1 MLDTYIKN
9 RGTTKTIIHNNNHN
23 NVKEMKWDADYDGDI
38 AKLSLD
44 LKNNG
49 KTKHY
54 NIKLDNYD
62 LAKIFNIDSVNLPID
77 KRLKRDFK
85 KVRMERQ
92 PSIYDIYLEDL
103 NTPELVE
110 PMERPLL
117 LNNDTNIMSF
127 IDDDLMKT
135 AKPVYSHISSP
146 QEELLI
152 PLTIDKDSEKSY
164 VLTPRKH
171 HVKPRTHKTYRV
183 YKHKKATSS
192 KNSKAKGK
200 KSRTNRKSTNKST
213 NKSIKNSLQEYFNI

>member
-9 RGTTKTIIHNNNHN
+9 RGSTKTIIHDNHHN
-23 NVKEMKWDADYDGDI
+23 NVNEMKWNANYDGDI
-38 AKLSLD
+38 AKISLD

-49 KTKHY
+49 KAKHY
-54 NIKLDNYD
+54 NIKLDNSD
-62 LAKIFNIDSVNLPID
+62 LAKILNIDSVDLPID

-92 PSIYDIYLEDL
+92 PSVYDIYLEDL
-103 NTPELVE
+103 QPQI
-110 PMERPLL
+110 MEEQPLL
-117 LNNDTNIMSF
+117 LNNDTDIMSF
-127 IDDDLMKT
+127 IDDDLMQT

-146 QEELLI
+146 EEELLI
-152 PLTIDKDSEKSY
+152 PLTIDKDFEKSY

-200 KSRTNRKSTNKST
+200 KSRSHRKTS
-213 NKSIKNSLQEYFNI
+213 NKSIKNSLKEYFNI

>member
-9 RGTTKTIIHNNNHN
+9 RGSTKTIIHNNHHN

-38 AKLSLD
+38 ANVSFD

-49 KTKHY
+49 KAKHY
-54 NIKLDNYD
+54 NIKLDNSD

-77 KRLKRDFK
+77 QRLKRDFK
-85 KVRMERQ
+85 KMRMERQ

-103 NTPELVE
+103 QPQV
-110 PMERPLL
+110 MEEQPLL
-117 LNNDTNIMSF
+117 LNNETDIMSF

-135 AKPVYSHISSP
+135 SKPVYSHISSP
-146 QEELLI
+146 EEELLI

-164 VLTPRKH
+164 VLTPRRH

-200 KSRTNRKSTNKST
+200 KSRSHRKSTSKSM
-213 NKSIKNSLQEYFNI
+213 KNSLKEYFNI

>member
-9 RGTTKTIIHNNNHN
+9 RGKTKTIIHNNHHN
-23 NVKEMKWDADYDGDI
+23 TVKEMKWDADYDGDI
-38 AKLSLD
+38 AKVSLD

-54 NIKLDNYD
+54 NIKLDNSD
-62 LAKIFNIDSVNLPID
+62 LAKILNIDSVDLPID
-77 KRLKRDFK
+77 QRLKRDFK

-103 NTPELVE
+103 QPQVVTEQ
-110 PMERPLL
+110 PLL
-117 LNNDTNIMSF
+117 LNNDTDIMSF

-146 QEELLI
+146 EEELLI

-164 VLTPRKH
+164 VLTPRRH

-192 KNSKAKGK
+192 KNSRAKGK
-200 KSRTNRKSTNKST
+200 KSRSHRKSS

>member
-9 RGTTKTIIHNNNHN
+9 RGITKTIIHNNHHN

-38 AKLSLD
+38 AKVSFD

-49 KTKHY
+49 KSKHY
-54 NIKLDNYD
+54 NIKLDNSD
-62 LAKIFNIDSVNLPID
+62 LAKILNIDSVDLPID

-92 PSIYDIYLEDL
+92 PSVYDIYLEDL
-103 NTPELVE
+103 QPQI
-110 PMERPLL
+110 MEEQPLL
-117 LNNDTNIMSF
+117 LNNDTDIMSF
-127 IDDDLMKT
+127 IDDDLMQT

-146 QEELLI
+146 EEELLI
-152 PLTIDKDSEKSY
+152 PLTIDKDFEKSY

-200 KSRTNRKSTNKST
+200 KSRSHRKSSNKSM
-213 NKSIKNSLQEYFNI
+213 KNSLKEYFNI

>member
-9 RGTTKTIIHNNNHN
+9 RGKTKTIIHNNHHN

-38 AKLSLD
+38 AKVSLD

-54 NIKLDNYD
+54 NIKLDNSD
-62 LAKIFNIDSVNLPID
+62 LAKILNIDSVDLPID
-77 KRLKRDFK
+77 QRLKRDFK

-103 NTPELVE
+103 QPQVVTEQ
-110 PMERPLL
+110 PLL
-117 LNNDTNIMSF
+117 LNNDTDIMSF

-146 QEELLI
+146 EEELLI

-164 VLTPRKH
+164 VLTPRRH

-200 KSRTNRKSTNKST
+200 KSRSHRKSSNKSM
-213 NKSIKNSLQEYFNI
+213 KNSLQEYFNI

>member
-9 RGTTKTIIHNNNHN
+9 RGSTKTIIHDNHHN
-23 NVKEMKWDADYDGDI
+23 NVNEMKWNANYDGDI
-38 AKLSLD
+38 AKVSLD

-49 KTKHY
+49 KAKHY
-54 NIKLDNYD
+54 NIKLDNSD
-62 LAKIFNIDSVNLPID
+62 LAKILNINSVNLPLD

-103 NTPELVE
+103 QPQV
-110 PMERPLL
+110 MEEEPLL
-117 LNNDTNIMSF
+117 LNNDTDIMSF
-127 IDDDLMKT
+127 IDDDLMQT
-135 AKPVYSHISSP
+135 GKPVFSHISSP
-146 QEELLI
+146 EEELLI

-164 VLTPRKH
+164 VLTPRRQ

-200 KSRTNRKSTNKST
+200 KSRSHRKSTS
-213 NKSIKNSLQEYFNI
+213 KSIKNSLKEYFNI

>member
-1 MLDTYIKN
+1 
-9 RGTTKTIIHNNNHN
+9 
-23 NVKEMKWDADYDGDI
+23 
-38 AKLSLD
+38 
-44 LKNNG
+44 
-49 KTKHY
+49 
-54 NIKLDNYD
+54 
-62 LAKIFNIDSVNLPID
+62 
-77 KRLKRDFK
+77 
-85 KVRMERQ
+85 MERQ

-103 NTPELVE
+103 QPQVVTEQ
-110 PMERPLL
+110 PLL
-117 LNNDTNIMSF
+117 LNNDTDIMSF

-146 QEELLI
+146 EEELLI

-164 VLTPRKH
+164 VLTPRRH

-200 KSRTNRKSTNKST
+200 KSRSHRKSS

>member
-9 RGTTKTIIHNNNHN
+9 RGSTKTIIHNNHHN
-23 NVKEMKWDADYDGDI
+23 NVNEMKWNANYDGDI
-38 AKLSLD
+38 AKVSLD

-49 KTKHY
+49 KAKHY
-54 NIKLDNYD
+54 NIKLDNSD
-62 LAKIFNIDSVNLPID
+62 LAKILNIDSVDLPID
-77 KRLKRDFK
+77 QRLKRDFK

-103 NTPELVE
+103 QPQV
-110 PMERPLL
+110 MEEPLL
-117 LNNDTNIMSF
+117 LNNDTDMMSF
-127 IDDDLMKT
+127 IDDDLMRT

-146 QEELLI
+146 EEELLI

-164 VLTPRKH
+164 VLTPRRH

-192 KNSKAKGK
+192 KNSRAKGK
-200 KSRTNRKSTNKST
+200 KSRSHRKSSNKSM
-213 NKSIKNSLQEYFNI
+213 KNSLKEYFNI

>member
-9 RGTTKTIIHNNNHN
+9 RGSTKTIIHDNHHN
-23 NVKEMKWDADYDGDI
+23 NVNEMKWDADYDGDI
-38 AKLSLD
+38 AKVSLD

-49 KTKHY
+49 KAKHY
-54 NIKLDNYD
+54 NIKLDNSD
-62 LAKIFNIDSVNLPID
+62 LAKILNINSVNLPLD

-85 KVRMERQ
+85 KMRIERQ

-103 NTPELVE
+103 QPQV
-110 PMERPLL
+110 MEEQPLL
-117 LNNDTNIMSF
+117 LNNETDIMSF

-146 QEELLI
+146 EEELLI

-164 VLTPRKH
+164 VLTPRRH

-200 KSRTNRKSTNKST
+200 KSRSHRKSTS
-213 NKSIKNSLQEYFNI
+213 KSIKNSLKEYFNI

>member
-9 RGTTKTIIHNNNHN
+9 RGKTKTIIHNNHHN
-23 NVKEMKWDADYDGDI
+23 TVEEMKWDANYDGDV
-38 AKLSLD
+38 AKVSLD

-54 NIKLDNYD
+54 NIKLDNSD
-62 LAKIFNIDSVNLPID
+62 LAKILNIDSVDLPID
-77 KRLKRDFK
+77 QRLKRDFK

-103 NTPELVE
+103 ISPQTQI
-110 PMERPLL
+110 MEQQPLL
-117 LNNDTNIMSF
+117 LNNDTDIMSF

-135 AKPVYSHISSP
+135 VKPVYSHISSP
-146 QEELLI
+146 EEELLI
-152 PLTIDKDSEKSY
+152 PLTIDKGSEKSY
-164 VLTPRKH
+164 VLTPRRH

-200 KSRTNRKSTNKST
+200 KSRTHRKST

>member
-9 RGTTKTIIHNNNHN
+9 RGSTKTIIHNNHHN
-23 NVKEMKWDADYDGDI
+23 NVNEMKWNANYDGDI
-38 AKLSLD
+38 AKVSLD

-49 KTKHY
+49 KAKHY
-54 NIKLDNYD
+54 NIKLDNSD
-62 LAKIFNIDSVNLPID
+62 LAKILNINSVNLPLD

-103 NTPELVE
+103 QPQV
-110 PMERPLL
+110 MEEEPLL
-117 LNNDTNIMSF
+117 LNNDTDIMSF
-127 IDDDLMKT
+127 IDDDLMQT
-135 AKPVYSHISSP
+135 GKPVFSHISSP
-146 QEELLI
+146 EEELLI

-164 VLTPRKH
+164 VLTPRRQ

-200 KSRTNRKSTNKST
+200 KSRSHRKSTS
-213 NKSIKNSLQEYFNI
+213 KSIKNSLKEYFNI

>member
-9 RGTTKTIIHNNNHN
+9 RGSTKTIIHNNHHN
-23 NVKEMKWDADYDGDI
+23 NVNEMKWNANYDGDI
-38 AKLSLD
+38 AKVSLD

-49 KTKHY
+49 KAKHY
-54 NIKLDNYD
+54 NIKLDNSD
-62 LAKIFNIDSVNLPID
+62 LAKIFNIDSVNLPLD
-77 KRLKRDFK
+77 QRLKRDFK

-103 NTPELVE
+103 QPQV
-110 PMERPLL
+110 MEEPLL
-117 LNNDTNIMSF
+117 LNNDTDMMSF
-127 IDDDLMKT
+127 VDDDLMRT

-146 QEELLI
+146 EEELLI

-164 VLTPRKH
+164 VLTPRRH

-192 KNSKAKGK
+192 KNSRAKGK
-200 KSRTNRKSTNKST
+200 KSRSHRKSSNKSM
-213 NKSIKNSLQEYFNI
+213 KNSLKEYFNM

>member
-9 RGTTKTIIHNNNHN
+9 RGSTKTIIHDNHHN
-23 NVKEMKWDADYDGDI
+23 NVNEMKWDADYDGDI
-38 AKLSLD
+38 AKVSLD

-49 KTKHY
+49 KAKHY
-54 NIKLDNYD
+54 NIKLDNSD
-62 LAKIFNIDSVNLPID
+62 LAKILNINSVNLPLD

-103 NTPELVE
+103 QPQV
-110 PMERPLL
+110 MEEEPLL
-117 LNNDTNIMSF
+117 LNNDTDIMSF
-127 IDDDLMKT
+127 IDDDLMQTGKT
-135 AKPVYSHISSP
+135 VFSHISSP
-146 QEELLI
+146 EEELLI

-164 VLTPRKH
+164 VLTPRRH

-192 KNSKAKGK
+192 KNSRAKGK
-200 KSRTNRKSTNKST
+200 KSRSHRKST
-213 NKSIKNSLQEYFNI
+213 NKSIKNSLKEYFNI

>member
-9 RGTTKTIIHNNNHN
+9 RGITKTIIHNNHHN

-38 AKLSLD
+38 AKVSFD

-49 KTKHY
+49 KSKHY
-54 NIKLDNYD
+54 NIKLDNSD

-77 KRLKRDFK
+77 QRLKRDFK
-85 KVRMERQ
+85 KVQMERQ
-92 PSIYDIYLEDL
+92 PRIYDIYLEDL
-103 NTPELVE
+103 IPPQPQVVMKE
-110 PMERPLL
+110 PLL
-117 LNNDTNIMSF
+117 LNNDTDIMSF
-127 IDDDLMKT
+127 INDDLIQT

-146 QEELLI
+146 EEELLI

-171 HVKPRTHKTYRV
+171 HIKPRTHKTYRV
-183 YKHKKATSS
+183 FKHKKATTS

-200 KSRTNRKSTNKST
+200 KSRSYRKTS
-213 NKSIKNSLQEYFNI
+213 NKSIKNSLKEYFNI

>member
-9 RGTTKTIIHNNNHN
+9 RGSTKTIIHNNHHN
-23 NVKEMKWDADYDGDI
+23 NVNEMKWNANYDGDI
-38 AKLSLD
+38 AKVSLD

-49 KTKHY
+49 KAKHY
-54 NIKLDNYD
+54 NIKLDNSD
-62 LAKIFNIDSVNLPID
+62 LAKIFNIDSVNLPLD
-77 KRLKRDFK
+77 QRLKRDFK

-103 NTPELVE
+103 QPQV
-110 PMERPLL
+110 MEEPLL
-117 LNNDTNIMSF
+117 LNNDTDMMSF
-127 IDDDLMKT
+127 IDDDLMRT

-146 QEELLI
+146 EEELLI

-164 VLTPRKH
+164 VLTPRRH

-200 KSRTNRKSTNKST
+200 KSRSHRKSS

>member
-9 RGTTKTIIHNNNHN
+9 RGSTKTIIHDNHHN
-23 NVKEMKWDADYDGDI
+23 NVNEMKWNANYDGDI
-38 AKLSLD
+38 AKISLD

-49 KTKHY
+49 KAKHY
-54 NIKLDNYD
+54 NIKLDNSD
-62 LAKIFNIDSVNLPID
+62 LAKILNIDSVDLPID

-92 PSIYDIYLEDL
+92 PRIYDIYLEDL
-103 NTPELVE
+103 IPPQPQVVMKE
-110 PMERPLL
+110 PLL
-117 LNNDTNIMSF
+117 LNNDTDIMSF
-127 IDDDLMKT
+127 INDDLIQT

-146 QEELLI
+146 EEELLI

-200 KSRTNRKSTNKST
+200 KSRSHRKTS
-213 NKSIKNSLQEYFNI
+213 NKSIKNSLKEYFNI

>member
-9 RGTTKTIIHNNNHN
+9 RGSTKTIIHDNHHN
-23 NVKEMKWDADYDGDI
+23 NVNEMKWDADYDGDI
-38 AKLSLD
+38 AKVSLD

-49 KTKHY
+49 KAKHY
-54 NIKLDNYD
+54 NIKLDNSD
-62 LAKIFNIDSVNLPID
+62 LAKILNINSVNLPLD

-85 KVRMERQ
+85 KMRIERQ

-103 NTPELVE
+103 QPQV
-110 PMERPLL
+110 MEQPLL
-117 LNNDTNIMSF
+117 LNNDTDIMSF
-127 IDDDLMKT
+127 IDDDLMQT

-146 QEELLI
+146 EEELLI

-164 VLTPRKH
+164 VLTPRRQ

-200 KSRTNRKSTNKST
+200 KSRTNRKSTSKST
-213 NKSIKNSLQEYFNI
+213 SKSIKNSLKEYFNI

>member
-1 MLDTYIKN
+1 
-9 RGTTKTIIHNNNHN
+9 
-23 NVKEMKWDADYDGDI
+23 VKEMKWDADYDGDI
-38 AKLSLD
+38 AKVSLD

-54 NIKLDNYD
+54 NIKLDNSD
-62 LAKIFNIDSVNLPID
+62 LAKILNIDSVDLPID
-77 KRLKRDFK
+77 QRLKRDFK

-103 NTPELVE
+103 QPQVVTEQ
-110 PMERPLL
+110 PLL
-117 LNNDTNIMSF
+117 LNNDTDIMSF

-146 QEELLI
+146 EEELLI

-164 VLTPRKH
+164 VLTPRRH

-200 KSRTNRKSTNKST
+200 KSRSHRKSS

>member
-9 RGTTKTIIHNNNHN
+9 RGSTKTIIHDNHHN
-23 NVKEMKWDADYDGDI
+23 NVNEMKWNANYDGDI
-38 AKLSLD
+38 AKVSLD

-49 KTKHY
+49 KAKHY
-54 NIKLDNYD
+54 NIKLDNSD
-62 LAKIFNIDSVNLPID
+62 LAKILNINSVNLPLD

-92 PSIYDIYLEDL
+92 PSVYDIYLEDL
-103 NTPELVE
+103 QPQV
-110 PMERPLL
+110 MEQSIMEEPLL

-127 IDDDLMKT
+127 IDDDLMRN

-146 QEELLI
+146 EEELLI

-164 VLTPRKH
+164 VLTPRRH

-200 KSRTNRKSTNKST
+200 KSRSHRKSSNKSM
-213 NKSIKNSLQEYFNI
+213 KNSLKEYFNI

>member
-9 RGTTKTIIHNNNHN
+9 RGSTKTIIHNNHHN
-23 NVKEMKWDADYDGDI
+23 NVNEMKWNAKYDGDI
-38 AKLSLD
+38 AKVSLD

-49 KTKHY
+49 KAKHY
-54 NIKLDNYD
+54 NIKLDNSD

-92 PSIYDIYLEDL
+92 PSVYDIYLEDL
-103 NTPELVE
+103 KTPPTQV
-110 PMERPLL
+110 MEEEPLL
-117 LNNDTNIMSF
+117 LNNDTDIMSF
-127 IDDDLMKT
+127 IDDDLMQT

-146 QEELLI
+146 EEELLI
-152 PLTIDKDSEKSY
+152 PLTIDKDSEQSY
-164 VLTPRKH
+164 VLTPRRH

-200 KSRTNRKSTNKST
+200 KSRSHRKSS
-213 NKSIKNSLQEYFNI
+213 NKSIKSSLKEYFNI

>member
-9 RGTTKTIIHNNNHN
+9 RGKTKTIIHNNHHN

-38 AKLSLD
+38 AKVSLD

-54 NIKLDNYD
+54 NIKLDNSD
-62 LAKIFNIDSVNLPID
+62 LAKILNIDSVDLPID
-77 KRLKRDFK
+77 QRLKRDFK

-103 NTPELVE
+103 QPQVV
-110 PMERPLL
+110 MEQPLL
-117 LNNDTNIMSF
+117 LNNDTDMMSF

-135 AKPVYSHISSP
+135 VKPVYSHISSP
-146 QEELLI
+146 EEELLI

-164 VLTPRKH
+164 VLTPRRH

-200 KSRTNRKSTNKST
+200 KSRSHRKSSNKSM
-213 NKSIKNSLQEYFNI
+213 KNSLKEYFNI

>member
-9 RGTTKTIIHNNNHN
+9 RGKTKTIIHNNHHN

-38 AKLSLD
+38 AKVSLD

-54 NIKLDNYD
+54 NIKLDNSD
-62 LAKIFNIDSVNLPID
+62 LAKILNIDSVDLPID
-77 KRLKRDFK
+77 QRLKRDFK

-103 NTPELVE
+103 VPPQSQVVTEQ
-110 PMERPLL
+110 PLL
-117 LNNDTNIMSF
+117 LNNDTDIMSF

-146 QEELLI
+146 EEELLI

-164 VLTPRKH
+164 VLTPRRH

-200 KSRTNRKSTNKST
+200 KSRSHRKSS

>member
-9 RGTTKTIIHNNNHN
+9 RGSTKTIIHNNHHN
-23 NVKEMKWDADYDGDI
+23 NVNEMKWNAKYDGDV
-38 AKLSLD
+38 AKVSLD

-49 KTKHY
+49 KAKHY
-54 NIKLDNYD
+54 NIKLDNSD

-92 PSIYDIYLEDL
+92 PSVYDIYLEDL
-103 NTPELVE
+103 ITPQPQV
-110 PMERPLL
+110 MEQSIMKEPLL
-117 LNNDTNIMSF
+117 LNNDTDIMSF
-127 IDDDLMKT
+127 IDDDLMQT
-135 AKPVYSHISSP
+135 ANPVYSHISSP
-146 QEELLI
+146 EEELLI
-152 PLTIDKDSEKSY
+152 PLTIDKDFEKSY
-164 VLTPRKH
+164 VLTPRRH

-200 KSRTNRKSTNKST
+200 KSRSHRKSS
-213 NKSIKNSLQEYFNI
+213 NKSIKNSLKEYFNI

>member
-9 RGTTKTIIHNNNHN
+9 RGKTKTIIHNNHHN

-38 AKLSLD
+38 AKVSLD

-54 NIKLDNYD
+54 NIKLDNSD
-62 LAKIFNIDSVNLPID
+62 LAKILNIDSVDLPID
-77 KRLKRDFK
+77 QRLKRDFK

-103 NTPELVE
+103 QPQVVTEQ
-110 PMERPLL
+110 PLL
-117 LNNDTNIMSF
+117 LNNDTDIMSF

-146 QEELLI
+146 EEELLI

-164 VLTPRKH
+164 VLTPRRH

-200 KSRTNRKSTNKST
+200 KSRSHRKSS

>member
-9 RGTTKTIIHNNNHN
+9 RGSTKTIIHDNHHN
-23 NVKEMKWDADYDGDI
+23 NVNEMKWNANYDGDI
-38 AKLSLD
+38 AKISLD

-49 KTKHY
+49 KAKHY
-54 NIKLDNYD
+54 NIKLDNSD
-62 LAKIFNIDSVNLPID
+62 LAKILNIDSVDLPID

-92 PSIYDIYLEDL
+92 PSVYDIYLEDL
-103 NTPELVE
+103 QPQI
-110 PMERPLL
+110 MEEQPLL
-117 LNNDTNIMSF
+117 LNNDTDIMSF
-127 IDDDLMKT
+127 INDDLIQT

-146 QEELLI
+146 EEELLI

-200 KSRTNRKSTNKST
+200 KSRSYRKTS
-213 NKSIKNSLQEYFNI
+213 NKSIKNSLKEYFNI

>member
-9 RGTTKTIIHNNNHN
+9 RGSTKTIIHNNHHN

-38 AKLSLD
+38 AKVSLD

-54 NIKLDNYD
+54 NIKLDNSD
-62 LAKIFNIDSVNLPID
+62 LAKILNIDSVDLPID
-77 KRLKRDFK
+77 QRLKRDFK

-103 NTPELVE
+103 QPQVVTEQ
-110 PMERPLL
+110 PLL
-117 LNNDTNIMSF
+117 LNNDTDIMSF

-146 QEELLI
+146 EEELLI

-164 VLTPRKH
+164 VLTPRRH

-200 KSRTNRKSTNKST
+200 KSRSHRKSS